1 MLRPYRR
8 EPAYRED
15 FVILRL
21 LSASK
26 SMSEQTFLP
35 AGKQPVGICGKIE
48 GS

>member
-8 EPAYRED
+8 KPLYRED
-15 FVILRL
+15 SVILRL

-26 SMSEQTFLP
+26 NRSEQTFP
-35 AGKQPVGICGKIE
+35 HAGKQPVGFCGKIE